1 MKKCVNWII
10 YRDAMM
16 CSILEGFAYLR
27 FLHGFPTAEYTP
39 SEFRKNKGR
48 LSFLL
53 HLYFVHQTL
62 LIPLNIRLRPPRMTP
77 KAQTIT
83 SNQQSTSSVGF
94 RQDDRDHNIKSTSS
108 VGFRQDDRDWKQ
120 STCRKNCRDLYPINL
135 AFDERRN
142 GTSFFLHERGRALEV
157 CGKI

>member
-1 MKKCVNWII
+1 
-10 YRDAMM
+10 M

-27 FLHGFPTAEYTP
+27 FLQGFPTAEYTP

-62 LIPLNIRLRPPRMTP
+62 LIPLNIRLRPPRVTP

-94 RQDDRDHNIKSTSS
+94 RQDDRDHNLKSTSS
-108 VGFRQDDRDWKQ
+108 VGFRQDDRDHDLK
-120 STCRKNCRDLYPINL
+120 STSSVGFRQDDRDHDSILKNNIK
-135 AFDERRN
+135 RRLPT
-142 GTSFFLHERGRALEV
+142 G
-157 CGKI
+157 